1 MAPIS
6 SRASFRWL
14 LALTALAALGI
25 GCSKSKDAAPVTD
38 TTKTAKIT
46 GKVTYSRIPLLTNDK
61 GEPTG
66 LETDATKFTTLPA
79 RYVQVRLWVAENET
93 STTGQVSRPW
103 RMQGSIATTS
113 EGTYTFEYAHK
124 GDTDA
129 FVELVSTNVPTTGA
143 RIRLVADSAG
153 IDSNL
158 PQSDRPLY
166 ILRKGVAGKLPEVA
180 AVPGEKITGD
190 ATVNFDI
197 GQTTS
202 WWLNADLAS
211 EAVLQQAV
219 KESSPTG
226 SRVLGILDSFSEYA
240 SVLGNASTPNVLDLH
255 YRPGLSHARGSFIEY
270 DLTRYPK
277 AYASTGYHY
286 FGSLRGGA
294 SNDDAWDA
302 GVIAT
307 LAAQNSIFSNSH
319 SGPWAFV
326 QPVDR
331 WSVGAGK
338 EMVNLH
344 PTAAFQQASIQA
356 LAAIAL
362 KTPYLAD
369 TQAGAA
375 PRVVDVRKVGDVP
388 RDAFSVP
395 NLRALAW
402 EIALKA
408 NSLPSP
414 GTPTDWAKLT
424 ATSALRYFNQVAPRD
439 SNSKP
444 TDLVTVFSQLARL
457 KEDKGTTETVD
468 LKAIFTDDV
477 LKALLVP
484 FGIEWPRPTTGALA
498 TFLGDW
504 GTDFTPETG
513 KPLFAKTFTLGMTEA
528 LQDGSGLYPNASK
541 GETVTAIYATSKD
554 LAYFLD
560 VQPLPPAG
568 VKLEI
573 RISNPATLGG
583 APTVLTFDANTP
595 QDPTH
600 PIKRVVFLNSTKDGV
615 VTYLPITFH
624 LVSPTAKVASSPF
637 TVTLRPTL

>member
-14 LALTALAALGI
+14 LALTALAALGV
-25 GCSKSKDAAPVTD
+25 GCSKSKDADPSTD
-38 TTKTAKIT
+38 TSKTAKIT

-79 RYVQVRLWVAENET
+79 RSVQVRLWVAENET
-93 STTGQVSRPW
+93 STTGQVNRPW
-103 RMQGSIATTS
+103 RLQGSVPTTS
-113 EGTYTFEYAHK
+113 EGIYTFEYAHK

-129 FVELVSTNVPTTGA
+129 FVELVSTNAPSSGA
-143 RIRLVADSAG
+143 MIRLVADPAG

-197 GQTTS
+197 GQTTA
-202 WWLNADLAS
+202 WWLNSDIAS

-219 KESSPTG
+219 KEPSPTG
-226 SRVLGILDSFSEYA
+226 SRVLGILDSFSEFSA
-240 SVLGNASTPNVLDLH
+240 VFGNASTPNVLDLH
-255 YRPGLSHARGSFIEY
+255 YRPGVSHARGSFIEY

-277 AYASTGYHY
+277 AYSPLGYHY

-307 LAAQNSIFSNSH
+307 LAAQNNVFGNTH

-326 QPVDR
+326 QPMDR
-331 WSVGAGK
+331 WSLDAGK

-344 PTAAFQQASIQA
+344 PSVALQQANIQV

-362 KTPYLAD
+362 KSPYLAD
-369 TQAGAA
+369 TLAGAA
-375 PRVVDVRKVGDVP
+375 PRVVDVRKVGDAP
-388 RDAFSVP
+388 RNIFSTP

-408 NSLPSP
+408 HSLPSP
-414 GTPTDWAKLT
+414 GVPADWAKLT
-424 ATSALRYFNQVAPRD
+424 GSSAARYFIQVVPRD
-439 SNSKP
+439 ANTKQ
-444 TDLVTVFSQLARL
+444 TDVISVFSQLARL

-468 LKAIFTDDV
+468 LKAIFTDEAI
-477 LKALLVP
+477 KTLVQP

-498 TFLGDW
+498 SFLSDW
-504 GTDFTPETG
+504 GTDFAPETG
-513 KPLFAKTFTLGMTEA
+513 KPLFAKALTLGMAEA
-528 LQDGSGLYPNASK
+528 LLDGSGLYPNASK
-541 GETVTAIYATSKD
+541 GETATVLYATSKD
-554 LAYFLD
+554 QAYFLD

-583 APTVLTFDANTP
+583 ATTLLKIDANTP
-595 QDPTH
+595 SDPAH
-600 PIKRVVFLNSTKDGV
+600 PIKRVVFLNTTKDGV
-615 VTYLPITFH
+615 ASFLPISFH
-624 LVSPTAKVASSPF
+624 LVSPTAKVASYPF